1 MLPQGQVTAGDE
13 KDDCVSNGAGQTRLR
28 ARRDRPAWLQTLIA
42 VPAAVFPLLPSFSCP
57 VCVAA
62 YGGVLSSL
70 GLGFVLIDRVQRPLI
85 VAFLIV
91 SVAGVAWATKQHGK
105 LGPLV
110 VVVLGSVAVVV
121 GRVVWTNQP
130 VLYIGI
136 VCLLAATVWN
146 LILKGR
152 HARRGDPAAARS
164 A

>member
-1 MLPQGQVTAGDE
+1 MTVGDE
-13 KDDCVSNGAGQTRLR
+13 KDDSVANSAGRSR
-28 ARRDRPAWLQTLIA
+28 SGVRRGRPAWLQTIIA
-42 VPAAVFPLLPSFSCP
+42 VPAAVLSLLPSFSCP

-70 GLGFVLIDRVQRPLI
+70 GLGFVLVDRVQRPLI

-105 LGPLV
+105 PGPLV
-110 VVVLGSVAVVV
+110 VVVLGSVAVVA

-152 HARRGDPAAARS
+152 HARLADPAAARS